1 MNSVKNELW
10 KQSGGS
16 GKQLIRRKLDNGMY
30 YYVLSDESG
39 TRSFL
44 DDWLNDPRSK
54 EKARRLI
61 ATVVK
66 ITTNGLKWATETK
79 RVRRISPDLYE
90 IKNFSGAA
98 RVMAHI
104 RVTEAIVMLRPFQG
118 HSGTGSIPTATI
130 ASAVRQQRLVVELLK
145 EDD

>member
-1 MNSVKNELW
+1 
-10 KQSGGS
+10 
-16 GKQLIRRKLDNGMY
+16 MY

-98 RVMAHI
+98 RVMA
-104 RVTEAIVMLRPFQG
+104 RFGRFRGTAGQAPFRPPPSQAPFD
-118 HSGTGSIPTATI
+118 SSV
-130 ASAVRQQRLVVELLK
+130 SSSNC
-145 EDD
+145 